1 MASYRVMFVDDEEYI
16 RSMLSAYF
24 SEKFDIVAADG
35 AAAALDLLEREP
47 YDLVVSD
54 INMPGMDG
62 PGFLAEVYRR
72 FPKVRTALLT
82 SSNIDEYID
91 FARGSAVCSI
101 IPKAIPFNFVEV
113 EKIIRGLLTGE
124 IFGLGRYL
132 REDDGAVA
140 GTYCVKSSA
149 EAHEVRDKVVAE
161 VEGMFSSA
169 GDTRLVLDEILTN
182 ALYHAPTNGDGSEKY
197 ALFSEVAL
205 EPSEYVYV
213 EFGYDSEK
221 YGVSVLDKCGALT
234 RETVLSKME
243 RQIKGEGVSDDSG
256 RGLHVCRLFSDR
268 LIVNI
273 ERGKRTEVVVLNFLN
288 GKYSGYKPLY
298 INEV

>member
-1 MASYRVMFVDDEEYI
+1 MSYRVMFVDDEDYI

-24 SEKFDIVAADG
+24 GDKFDIVTAGG
-35 AAAALDLLEREP
+35 AAQALALLEREAF
-47 YDLVVSD
+47 DLVVSD
-54 INMPGMDG
+54 INMPEMDG
-62 PGFLAEVYRR
+62 PGFLREVHRN

-82 SSNIDEYID
+82 SSDIDEYVD
-91 FARGSAVCSI
+91 FARGSAVCSV
-101 IPKAIPFNFVEV
+101 IPKAIPFNFAEV
-113 EKIIRGLLTGE
+113 ERIITGLLTGE

-132 REDDGAVA
+132 RPEDGVVA
-140 GTYCVKSSA
+140 GTYCVKSSG
-149 EAHEVRDKVVAE
+149 EAHIVRDRI
-161 VEGMFSSA
+161 VEGIEGKFSNS

-182 ALYHAPTNGDGSEKY
+182 AVYHAPTREDGSEKY

-221 YGVSVLDKCGALT
+221 YGVSVLDKRGALT
-234 RETVLSKME
+234 RETILSKME
-243 RQIKGEGVSDDSG
+243 RQIKGEGDMDDSG
-256 RGLHVCRLFSDR
+256 RGLHMCRLFADR

>member
-1 MASYRVMFVDDEEYI
+1 VSYRVMFVDDEEYI

-24 SEKFDIVAADG
+24 SDKFDTVTAGG
-35 AAAALDLLEREP
+35 AAEALDLLEKGA

-54 INMPGMDG
+54 INMPDMNG
-62 PGFLAEVYRR
+62 PSFLREVYRNY
-72 FPKVRTALLT
+72 PSLKTALLT
-82 SSNIDEYID
+82 SSDIDEYVD

-101 IPKAIPFNFVEV
+101 IPKAIPFNFAEV
-113 EKIIRGLLTGE
+113 ERIITGLLTGE
-124 IFGLGRYL
+124 IFGLVRYL
-132 REDDGAVA
+132 RPEDGVVA
-140 GTYCVKSSA
+140 GMYCVKSSM
-149 EAHEVRDKVVAE
+149 EAHEVRDKIVAE
-161 VEGMFSSA
+161 VEGKFSNA

-182 ALYHAPTNGDGSEKY
+182 AIYHAPIREDGSEKY

-243 RQIKGEGVSDDSG
+243 RQIKGEGDMDDSG
-256 RGLHVCRLFSDR
+256 RGLHMCRLFADR

-273 ERGKRTEVVVLNFLN
+273 ERGKRTEIVVLNFIG

>member
-1 MASYRVMFVDDEEYI
+1 MFVDDEDYI

-24 SEKFDIVAADG
+24 GDKFDIVTAGG
-35 AAAALDLLEREP
+35 AAQALALLEREAF
-47 YDLVVSD
+47 DLVVSD
-54 INMPGMDG
+54 INMPEMDG
-62 PGFLAEVYRR
+62 PGFLREVHRN

-82 SSNIDEYID
+82 SSDIDEYVD
-91 FARGSAVCSI
+91 FARGSAVCSV
-101 IPKAIPFNFVEV
+101 IPKAIPFNFAEV
-113 EKIIRGLLTGE
+113 ERIITGLLTGE

-132 REDDGAVA
+132 RPEDGVVA
-140 GTYCVKSSA
+140 GTYCVKSSG
-149 EAHEVRDKVVAE
+149 EAHIVRDRI
-161 VEGMFSSA
+161 VEGIEGKFSNS

-182 ALYHAPTNGDGSEKY
+182 AVYHAPTREDGSEKY

-221 YGVSVLDKCGALT
+221 YGVSVLDKRGALT
-234 RETVLSKME
+234 RETILSKME
-243 RQIKGEGVSDDSG
+243 RQIKGEGDMDDSG
-256 RGLHVCRLFSDR
+256 RGLHMCRLFADR